1 MKQHLHLTG
10 EESPGA
16 VRVFPTHHV
25 TLLASNHHLAQD
37 SLWHPQVSLP
47 CA

>member
-16 VRVFPTHHV
+16 IRELPADHI
-25 TLLASNHHLAQD
+25 TLLASDDHLA
-37 SLWHPQVSLP
+37 LHTLRH
-47 CA
+47 A

>member
-16 VRVFPTHHV
+16 VRELPADDI
-25 TLLASNHHLAQD
+25 TLLASDDHLA
-37 SLWHPQVSLP
+37 LHTLRH
-47 CA
+47 A